1 MPSFRTGRGAYLD
14 ELLSFHV
21 ERFRSSAVACP
32 AADALDRRE
41 VRYGCVVRA
50 LRTSGSADS
59 VLNKCE
65 ATPIFIAQL
74 SSLMVLSLNIF
85 MA

>member
-1 MPSFRTGRGAYLD
+1 MPSFWTGRGAYLD

-59 VLNKCE
+59 VLKRE

-74 SSLMVLSLNIF
+74 SSLMVLSLNRF